1 VNIQEAYA
9 ISGSLVRGV
18 VEEVLPKAMCRVR
31 LHDGRLVR
39 AGLSAASR
47 RGIVR
52 LIAGCQVEVKLSPY
66 DPSRGQITR
75 KL

>member
-1 VNIQEAYA
+1 VTAEASTKEGK
-9 ISGSLVRGV
+9 IERGV

-31 LHDGRLVR
+31 LTAGRTVR
-39 AGLSAASR
+39 AGLSPEVRHAT
-47 RGIVR
+47 VR
-52 LIAGCQVEVKLSPY
+52 LIAGAEVEVRISPH

>member
-1 VNIQEAYA
+1 MRQPGGITNDSRTE
-9 ISGSLVRGV
+9 RGV

-31 LHDGRLVR
+31 LSSGRLVR
-39 AGLSAASR
+39 AGVSSASR
-47 RGIVR
+47 HAMVR
-52 LIAGCQVEVKLSPY
+52 LIAGSEVEVRLSPH